1 MIKNP
6 VLYDKEMS
14 RKGVFAPADISVTQN
29 VRPLSVGTIVYDRE
43 ICPVNGLDF
52 VQVFFPDD
60 SFEFYRVKTVA
71 DEVGN
76 LSTAA
81 IEHSIVW
88 LEDFICTEK
97 VSFKGTATELL
108 TKLLSYATDTRWRLG
123 AVEHNEQIE
132 CEINFT
138 NVMQGVMDALDLCE
152 GYGYVFDQT
161 GEEWI
166 ISLVK
171 MEDDAGCEGRL
182 SRNIIDAVVNVDYRD
197 FATRLYVQGKDWHVD
212 SDTINVW
219 GVRENVLNTD
229 TKGADDEELREQCRK
244 YFREHSNPAIS
255 VQVEAHELGEIT
267 GQPFD
272 YFEPGKMCRLCLMDY
287 NGAVVME
294 RITSR
299 SYPNLMTSPEFVV
312 LTMANKIPDTSSALN
327 GLAVTTKT
335 LATKVET
342 ELEDQWQGI
351 EDIEGIL
358 TSEINAV
365 SIRLDAE
372 SARIDLKAEQ
382 VQVNNLYTRV
392 NDAFVE
398 IDAANAEIAL
408 KAAQDEVDNL
418 TNEVDNVRSE
428 LVVNIDGIR
437 GQIQQGD
444 QIMAELALTIEGLD
458 NWVTDADG
466 NVSELTNE
474 VRGLQSTVTTVDGKI
489 VTLSNTADGLRSTI
503 MEQGVTL
510 ADLKTTSD
518 EISATMKDVEGG
530 IGSLVVT
537 SDSVTAKVQTADNR
551 VAALALT
558 ADGLTNTIAVQGVE
572 LASLKTRVDEISASV
587 TDGNNTAAS
596 LVIQANRIAQ
606 KVTDVQNETSA
617 SFEVLSDRI
626 TSEVEDLRNDTNA
639 SFSVMSDNIS
649 SKVSKGSVISEINQ
663 SPEII
668 KINAPRINL
677 EGYVTASQLSSVEAS
692 VSNLTSGLTTAMAI
706 KALSINGNTVVAN
719 ESIRTPS
726 MQFNGNLVSQRAV
739 TMGNIGTVGKAL
751 STGGVLDLSHSHAVT
766 VNDDGTVTLGGV
778 SASGGNFKIAD
789 TKVYKDGVSAAYKEG
804 WAAAVAMCAVELT
817 GTYKNV
823 ITVKMPSSTVD
834 EAADDDVFT
843 VSSGGDLNAVVN
855 RAPNVFHAS
864 GSAYAYIKRNDEERW
879 NASTTSLSRATTI
892 NVGQ

>member
-6 VLYDKEMS
+6 VLYDMEMN

-29 VRPLSVGTIVYDRE
+29 VRPLSVGTVVYDHE
-43 ICPVNGLDF
+43 ICPVKGLDF
-52 VQVFFPDD
+52 VQVFFPDNT
-60 SFEFYRVKTVA
+60 FEFYRVKTVA

-123 AVEHNEQIE
+123 AVEHAEQIE

-161 GEEWI
+161 GEEWT

-171 MEDDAGCEGRL
+171 MDDTAGCEGRL

-229 TKGADDEELREQCRK
+229 TKGTDDEELREQCQK
-244 YFREHSNPAIS
+244 YFREHSNPAVS

-267 GQPFD
+267 GQSFD

-327 GLAVTTKT
+327 GLSVTTKT

-351 EDIEGIL
+351 KDIEGIL

-372 SARIDLKAEQ
+372 SAKIALKAEQ
-382 VQVNNLYTRV
+382 VQVNELYTRV
-392 NDAFVE
+392 NNAFIE

-530 IGSLVVT
+530 VGSLVVT
-537 SDSVTAKVQTADNR
+537 SDAVTAKVQSADNR

-587 TDGNNTAAS
+587 TDGNSAAAS

-606 KVTDVQNETSA
+606 KVEDVKNETTA
-617 SFEVLSDRI
+617 TFEVLSDRI
-626 TSEVEDLRNDTNA
+626 TSEVTDLRNDTNA
-639 SFSVMSDNIS
+639 SFTVMSDNIS

-663 SPEII
+663 SPETI

-677 EGYVTASQLSSVEAS
+677 EGYVTASQFSATDAKINNLVLGTTEATALRANLTVGTTVTATNTFVYRTNTMYLRNLTMGEILSAS
-692 VSNLTSGLTTAMAI
+692 VMAT
-706 KALSINGNTVVAN
+706 G
-719 ESIRTPS
+719 
-726 MQFNGNLVSQRAV
+726 
-739 TMGNIGTVGKAL
+739 
-751 STGGVLDLSHSHAVT
+751 STGSLNLQHSHSVT
-766 VNDDGTVTLGGV
+766 VNADGSVTLGEV
-778 SASGGNFKIAD
+778 SATGGNFKIAD
-789 TKVYKDGVSAAYKEG
+789 TKVYKDGVSAAYDEG
-804 WAAAVAMCAVELT
+804 WNECRDAQVARSCIYPHTEVNDLYYANGQPA
-817 GTYKNV
+817 GTVYRGSKV
-823 ITVKMPSSTVD
+823 TLYTKPS
-834 EAADDDVFT
+834 A
-843 VSSGGDLNAVVN
+843 
-855 RAPNVFHAS
+855 
-864 GSAYAYIKRNDEERW
+864 K
-879 NASTTSLSRATTI
+879 
-892 NVGQ
+892 

>member
-6 VLYDKEMS
+6 VLYDKEMN

-29 VRPLSVGTIVYDRE
+29 VRPLSVGTVVYDRE
-43 ICPVNGLDF
+43 ICAVKGLDF
-52 VQVFFPDD
+52 VQVFFPDNT
-60 SFEFYRVKTVA
+60 FEFYRVKTVA

-88 LEDFICTEK
+88 LEDYICTEK

-108 TKLLSYATDTRWRLG
+108 SKFLSYATATRWRLG
-123 AVEHNEQIE
+123 AVEHAEQIE
-132 CEINFT
+132 CEINYT

-161 GEEWI
+161 GEEWT

-171 MEDDAGCEGRL
+171 MEDIAGCEGRL

-229 TKGADDEELREQCRK
+229 TKGTDDGELREQCQK
-244 YFREHSNPAIS
+244 YFREHSNPAVS

-267 GQPFD
+267 GQSFD

-287 NGAVVME
+287 NGAIVME

-327 GLAVTTKT
+327 GLSVTTKT

-342 ELEDQWQGI
+342 ELEDQWLGI
-351 EDIEGIL
+351 KDIEGIL

-372 SARIDLKAEQ
+372 SAKINLKAEQ
-382 VQVNNLYTRV
+382 VQVNELYTRV
-392 NDAFVE
+392 NNAFVE

-428 LVVNIDGIR
+428 LVVNIEGIR

-518 EISATMKDVEGG
+518 EIGAMVRDVEGG
-530 IGSLVVT
+530 IGSLTVT
-537 SDSVTAKVQTADNR
+537 SDAVTAKVQSADNR

-558 ADGLTNTIAVQGVE
+558 ADGLTNTISVQGVE
-572 LASLKTRVDEISASV
+572 LASLKTRIDEISASV
-587 TDGNNTAAS
+587 TDGNNATAS

-606 KVTDVQNETSA
+606 KVEDAKNETSA
-617 SFEVLSDRI
+617 TFEVLSDRI
-626 TSEVEDLRNDTNA
+626 TSEVTDLRNDTNT
-639 SFSVMSDNIS
+639 SFTVMSDNIS

-663 SPEII
+663 SPETI
-668 KINAPRINL
+668 KISAPRINL
-677 EGYVTASQLSSVEAS
+677 EGYVTASELEALNAQI
-692 VSNLTSGLTTAMAI
+692 SNLTAGITTASWIRAENLDASIMADI
-706 KALSINGNTVVAN
+706 KAMRLDGK
-719 ESIRTPS
+719 
-726 MQFNGNLVSQRAV
+726 
-739 TMGNIGTVGKAL
+739 TVGWRRQTFVTSAVNL
-751 STGGVLDLSHSHAVT
+751 SQSKRFLNIRLADGSTTQLDIVT
-766 VNDDGTVTLGGV
+766 DVSLGG
-778 SASGGNFKIAD
+778 G
-789 TKVYKDGVSAAYKEG
+789 
-804 WAAAVAMCAVELT
+804 
-817 GTYKNV
+817 
-823 ITVKMPSSTVD
+823 
-834 EAADDDVFT
+834 
-843 VSSGGDLNAVVN
+843 
-855 RAPNVFHAS
+855 
-864 GSAYAYIKRNDEERW
+864 
-879 NASTTSLSRATTI
+879 STTTLEVLR
-892 NVGQ
+892 NVNA